1 MKVFKMFLLL
11 ALPISLRLAG
21 QDVASGL
28 IGHWKFDEPSGTT
41 ATDSSGNNYHAQL
54 FNAGTGA
61 ASWVDGKVNGGI
73 QLDGTD
79 DYLAIQTL
87 NYTQAG
93 QIPAVTVVAWLKTS
107 ATTQSYVIS
116 YDRSTNWRVTV
127 GGDNNSGKLVYVVR
141 QEAGADVIVV
151 TTKTAAGKRGE
162 SLPAVFSA
170 KSGP

>member
-11 ALPISLRLAG
+11 ALPVSLRLAG

-93 QIPAVTVVAWLKTS
+93 QIPAVTV
-107 ATTQSYVIS
+107 
-116 YDRSTNWRVTV
+116 
-127 GGDNNSGKLVYVVR
+127 
-141 QEAGADVIVV
+141 
-151 TTKTAAGKRGE
+151 
-162 SLPAVFSA
+162 
-170 KSGP
+170 